1 MERILKIRSNKEGNS
16 DYQYWLSKP
25 YQERIEA
32 IELLRLQYL
41 QIMGDNKSQN
51 VQPRLQRIYSITQ
64 QKQS

>member
-1 MERILKIRSNKEGNS
+1 MERILKIRSNKESCS
-16 DYQYWLSKP
+16 DYQYWLSKS

-32 IELLRLQYL
+32 IELLRSQYL
-41 QIMGDNKSQN
+41 QIMDDNKSQN

>member
-1 MERILKIRSNKEGNS
+1 MERMLKIRSNKNDNS
-16 DYQYWLSKP
+16 DYQYWLSKS

-41 QIMGDNKSQN
+41 QIMGDNKSHN

>member
-1 MERILKIRSNKEGNS
+1 MERVLKIRSNKES
-16 DYQYWLSKP
+16 SSYYQYWLSKP

-41 QIMGDNKSQN
+41 QIIGDNKSQN

-64 QKQS
+64 QKQN